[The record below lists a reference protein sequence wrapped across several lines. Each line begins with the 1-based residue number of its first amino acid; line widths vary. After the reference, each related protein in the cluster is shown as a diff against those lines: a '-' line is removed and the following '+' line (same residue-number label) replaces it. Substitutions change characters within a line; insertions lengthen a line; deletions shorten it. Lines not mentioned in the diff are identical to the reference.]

1 MEDIIVMEAVEKY
14 IKGEMT
20 AEERSHFE
28 QLRSGNPE
36 IDQLVV
42 SHSLFLQSLHQ
53 YGNVRELKHRL
64 HEIHNHLTD
73 EGRIQ
78 HLELARTAKIINF
91 WKRYQR
97 TITIAASIAGITA
110 ICINV
115 MTMLISPKT
124 SNRQVQELVRSVDA
138 LKNKQYQQDKRINHI
153 ANATKLPSDKSI
165 TGIGTAFMM
174 DTKGLLVTNA
184 HVVRNAKGVI
194 VTNHDGAEYAAQII
208 SVDATRDIAFLSIED
223 KDFKAPKS
231 IPYGFRKQ
239 GADIAEPIFTLGY
252 PDNKFVYGEGYLSA
266 LTGHDGDTLN
276 CQIAVAANPG
286 NSGGPVFNRHG
297 EIIGMLSTR
306 EIQSEGVVYAI
317 QSKYIQQSLSRLK
330 ETDPS
335 FTHFK
340 INIDSKVRGMD
351 KVQQVKRFQDY
362 VYMLKVY

>member
-20 AEERSHFE
+20 TEERSHFE

-42 SHSLFLQSLHQ
+42 SHALFLQSLHH
-53 YGNVRELKHRL
+53 YGNVRELKHSL
-64 HEIHNHLTD
+64 HDIHNHLTD

-115 MTMLISPKT
+115 MTILISPKT

-138 LKNKQYQQDKRINHI
+138 IKNKQYQQDKRINHI

-184 HVVRNAKGVI
+184 HVVRNAKGAI

-208 SVDATRDIAFLSIED
+208 SVDATRDIAFLRIED
-223 KDFKAPKS
+223 KDFKAPKN

-239 GADIAEPIFTLGY
+239 SAEIAEPIFTLGY
-252 PDNKFVYGEGYLSA
+252 PDNKFVYGEGYMSA

-317 QSKYIQQSLSRLK
+317 QSKYIQQALSQLK
-330 ETDPS
+330 ETDS
-335 FTHFK
+335 SLKHFK
-340 INIDSKVRGMD
+340 INFDSKVRGMD
-351 KVQQVKRFQDY
+351 KVQQVKRFEDY